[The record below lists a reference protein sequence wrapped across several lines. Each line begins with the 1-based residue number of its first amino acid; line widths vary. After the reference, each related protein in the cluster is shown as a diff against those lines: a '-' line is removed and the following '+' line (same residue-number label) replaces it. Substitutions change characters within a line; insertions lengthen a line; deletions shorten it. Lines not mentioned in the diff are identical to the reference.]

1 MSLPE
6 SAYKFINALQGDYKT
21 MFLFS
26 HRTVSGGI
34 LYWKEYYMKLLSG
47 EKGVAHPLN
56 GWEIVDCYILEHRK
70 TCCCT
75 FDFYTVLSKMLSGS
89 LRLVSNSYYFVWF

>member
-1 MSLPE
+1 
-6 SAYKFINALQGDYKT
+6 
-21 MFLFS
+21 MFLFP

-34 LYWKEYYMKLLSG
+34 LYRKEYYMKLLSG

-89 LRLVSNSYYFVWF
+89 LRLVSNGYYFVWL

>member
-6 SAYKFINALQGDYKT
+6 SAYKFVNALQGGLQDDVPVFTY
-21 MFLFS
+21 
-26 HRTVSGGI
+26 G
-34 LYWKEYYMKLLSG
+34 KEYYMKLLSG